1 MIHAAGS
8 LPQALTAAVPPLTP
22 DPDEARRWAEQEL
35 TNPVY
40 AEAQPTPFDLFAR
53 AVADFL
59 GDLLNPQLP
68 AGLESVFAIVA
79 VAVVVVLIIVAFVIW
94 GVPRATPR
102 GTPASAV
109 LFGEAESRTARRL
122 RTDAEEAAARG
133 AWDDA
138 VVLRFRA
145 LARSLTERGV
155 VDAPPGAT
163 VHAFAREAA
172 VAFPDF
178 AAALE
183 TAADGFDDVR
193 YLRRPGTAELYASVT
208 RLDDEI
214 AASRP
219 AALPGV
225 PA

>member
-1 MIHAAGS
+1 MIHTPGS
-8 LPQALTAAVPPLTP
+8 LAQALTAAVPPLTP
-22 DPDEARRWAEQEL
+22 DDDEARSWAEQEL

-68 AGLESVFAIVA
+68 AGLESVFAVVA

-172 VAFPDF
+172 
-178 AAALE
+178 
-183 TAADGFDDVR
+183 
-193 YLRRPGTAELYASVT
+193 